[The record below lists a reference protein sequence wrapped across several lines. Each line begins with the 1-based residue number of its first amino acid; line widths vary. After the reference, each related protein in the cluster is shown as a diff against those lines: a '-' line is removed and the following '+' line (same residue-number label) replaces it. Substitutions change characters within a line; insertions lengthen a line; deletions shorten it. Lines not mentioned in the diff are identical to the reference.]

1 METVENE
8 TAQTHTVT
16 KGKRDTMDKVTI
28 IEYDRIYKNF
38 IDEKYLHDGH
48 DEYYYRN
55 LQVEKPEGGWRHL
68 HSDEIERLV
77 KNSNSATNWDDIWV
91 TDEFDTSMVHN
102 NHFFG
107 MVRIG
112 RISRKVLQY
121 HDLRVPIGISNSSII
136 SCDIGNDCAIH
147 DVHYM
152 ANYIIGDRCIL
163 FNIHELSTTDHS
175 KFGNG
180 IIKEGEPEDVRVWLE
195 VMNEIGN
202 RKIMPFDGMTTAD
215 AYLWAKFI
223 DDNRLQERL
232 KEITQNSF
240 DNRRG
245 YYGTVGAS
253 CVIKNC
259 WILKDAKVGPHCY
272 IKGASKLKNVTI
284 NSSEEE
290 PSQIGEGVI
299 LVNGVTGFGCRIF
312 YSVVATR
319 FVLGDNCNLKY
330 GARLIHSV
338 MGDNSTISCC
348 EVLNNLIFPSHEQ
361 HHNNSFLI
369 SACVMGQSNMAAG
382 ATIGSNHNSRAT
394 DGEIVASRGFWPG
407 LCSSVKHSSKF
418 ASFTLLSKADYPN
431 ELNIM
436 LPFCLVNNNT
446 AANELE
452 VMPAYW
458 WMYNMYAIARNTSK
472 YLSRDKRR
480 RKIQNI
486 EFETL
491 APDTM
496 EETIEA
502 RKLLEVWVAKA
513 YLRSKGE
520 DPDTHEYYDL
530 RALGK
535 QLLDHEPA
543 TVDALEVFGEQ
554 MEKGHRK
561 VRILKP
567 RKAYHAYGDMITYY
581 AVNTILHYLETHPE
595 ESIHTLSDQMKGK
608 RLRKWINLGG
618 QTMPQEDV
626 DQLRTDINNG
636 VLNSWDEIHHRYDE
650 LWTRYQ
656 IEKTRHAYFSLMFL
670 YKDETDVLTEAMWK
684 ETLLHAIE
692 IQRFICDQVYESRK
706 KDYDNPF
713 RNATYRNEA
722 EKIAVIGKIDEV
734 SFVKQIRKETESFI
748 ERVNNLLKTE
758 F

>member
-1 METVENE
+1 
-8 TAQTHTVT
+8 
-16 KGKRDTMDKVTI
+16 MDKVTI

-38 IDEKYLHDGH
+38 IEDKFLHDGH
-48 DEYYYRN
+48 DEYYYRD
-55 LQVEKPEGGWRHL
+55 LQAKKPANGWRHL
-68 HSDEIERLV
+68 RSDEIERLV

-91 TDEFDTSMVHN
+91 TDELDTSMIHG

-112 RISRKVLQY
+112 RVSRKVLQY
-121 HDLRVPIGISNSSII
+121 HDLRVPIGITNSSII
-136 SCDIGNDCAIH
+136 SCDIGDNVAIH

-152 ANYIIGDRCIL
+152 ANYIIGDNCIL
-163 FNIHELSTTDHS
+163 FNIQEMSTTDHS

-180 IIKEGEPEDVRVWLE
+180 TIKEGEPEDVRVWLE

-202 RKIMPFDGMTTAD
+202 RKILPFDGMITAD
-215 AYLWAKFI
+215 AYLWAKYT
-223 DDNRLQERL
+223 DDTKLQERL
-232 KEITQNSF
+232 KEITQASV
-240 DNRRG
+240 DSHRG
-245 YYGTVGAS
+245 YYGTIGES
-253 CVIKNC
+253 CVIKNS
-259 WILKDAKVGPHCY
+259 WILKDAKIGPHCY
-272 IKGASKLKNVTI
+272 IKGASKLKNITI

-299 LVNGVTGFGCRIF
+299 LVNGITGYGCRIF

-338 MGDNSTISCC
+338 LGDNSTISCC

-382 ATIGSNHNSRAT
+382 ATVGSNHNSRAT

-446 AANELE
+446 TKNELE

-472 YLSRDKRR
+472 YQSRDKRK

-491 APDTM
+491 APDTI
-496 EETIEA
+496 EEIIEG

-520 DPDTHEYYDL
+520 NTDNHDYYEL
-530 RALGK
+530 RSIGK
-535 QLLDHEPA
+535 KLLDNEPE
-543 TVDALEVFGEQ
+543 TVKSLEVIGEG
-554 MEKGHRK
+554 MEKGKRK
-561 VRILKP
+561 VMILKP
-567 RKAYHAYGDMITYY
+567 LEAYHAYGDMITYY
-581 AVNTILHYLETHPE
+581 TITTCLRYLEAHPE
-595 ESIHTLSDQMKGK
+595 SDIETIVSQMKGK
-608 RLRKWINLGG
+608 RPRKWINLGG
-618 QTMPQEDV
+618 QTMPEEDV
-626 DQLRTDINNG
+626 DKLRADIRNG
-636 VLNSWDEIHHRYDE
+636 VLNTWDEIHHRYDE
-650 LWTRYQ
+650 LWENYQ
-656 IEKTRHAYFSLMFL
+656 HEKLHHAYFSLMFL
-670 YKDETDVLTEAMWK
+670 YKDDADTLTKEMWHDNLEK
-684 ETLLHAIE
+684 AIR
-692 IQRFICDQVYESRK
+692 IQRFICEQVYESRK
-706 KDYDNPF
+706 KDYENPF
-713 RNATYRNEA
+713 RNATFRNED
-722 EKIAVIGKIDEV
+722 EKLAVIGCIDNV
-734 SFVKQIRKETESFI
+734 SFVKQIRKETEEFV
-748 ERVNNLLKTE
+748 ELANKYKTKI
-758 F
+758 

>member
-1 METVENE
+1 
-8 TAQTHTVT
+8 
-16 KGKRDTMDKVTI
+16 MDKVTI
-28 IEYDRIYKNF
+28 IDYDRIYKNF

-55 LQVEKPEGGWRHL
+55 LQVGKPLDSWRHL
-68 HSDEIERLV
+68 RSDEIERLV

-91 TDEFDTSMVHN
+91 TDEFDTNMVRN

-112 RISRKVLQY
+112 RVNNKVLQY
-121 HDLRVPIGISNSSII
+121 HDLRVPIGITDSSII
-136 SCDIGNDCAIH
+136 SCDIGDDVAIH

-152 ANYIIGDRCIL
+152 ANYIIGDRTIL

-180 IIKEGEPEDVRVWLE
+180 IIKEGESEDVRVWLE
-195 VMNEIGN
+195 VMNEIGS
-202 RKIMPFDGMTTAD
+202 RKILPFDGMITAD
-215 AYLWAKFI
+215 AYLWAKYT
-223 DDNRLQERL
+223 DDTKLQERL
-232 KEITQNSF
+232 KEITQASVDF
-240 DNRRG
+240 HRG
-245 YYGTVGAS
+245 YYGTIGES

-259 WILKDAKVGPHCY
+259 WILKDTKVGPYCY

-407 LCSSVKHSSKF
+407 LCSSVKHSSRF
-418 ASFTLLSKADYPN
+418 ASFTLLSKADYPS

-446 AANELE
+446 AKNELE
-452 VMPAYW
+452 IMPAYW

-472 YLSRDKRR
+472 YVSRDKRR
-480 RKIQNI
+480 RKVQNI

-491 APDTM
+491 APDTV
-496 EETIEA
+496 EEIIEG

-513 YLRSKGE
+513 YLRKKGE
-520 DPDTHEYYDL
+520 NPEKYEYYDL
-530 RALGK
+530 RECGK
-535 QLLDHEPA
+535 NLLDNEPE
-543 TVDALEVFGEQ
+543 TVKKLEVFGEH
-554 MEKGHRK
+554 MEKGKRK

-567 RKAYHAYGDMITYY
+567 LEAYHAYGDMITYY
-581 AVNTILHYLETHPE
+581 AVNTLIHYLEKHPDLDME
-595 ESIHTLSDQMKGK
+595 AIVKSMKGK

-618 QTMPQEDV
+618 QTMPEDDV
-626 DQLRTDINNG
+626 DQLRADIRDG
-636 VLNSWDEIHHRYDE
+636 VLNTWDEIHHRYDE
-650 LWTRYQ
+650 LWTDYQ
-656 IEKTRHAYFSLMFL
+656 TEKLRHAYFALMFL
-670 YKDETDVLTEAMWK
+670 YKDDTDVLTKEMWHENLDK
-684 ETLLHAIE
+684 AIH

-706 KDYDNPF
+706 KDYENEF
-713 RNATYRNEA
+713 RNATFRNEA
-722 EKIAVIGKIDEV
+722 EKLAVIGSIDDV
-734 SFVKQIRKETESFI
+734 SFIKQIRKNTE
-748 ERVNNLLKTE
+748 E
-758 F
+758 FVQTIQQYRNTH

>member
-1 METVENE
+1 
-8 TAQTHTVT
+8 
-16 KGKRDTMDKVTI
+16 MDKVTI
-28 IEYDRIYKNF
+28 IDYDRIYKNF

-55 LQVEKPEGGWRHL
+55 LQVKKPEGGWRHL
-68 HSDEIERLV
+68 RSDEIERLV

-91 TDEFDTSMVHN
+91 TNEFDTNMVRN

-112 RISRKVLQY
+112 RVNNKVLQY
-121 HDLRVPIGISNSSII
+121 HDLRVPIGITDSSII
-136 SCDIGNDCAIH
+136 SCDIGDDVAIH

-152 ANYIIGDRCIL
+152 ANYIIGDRSIL

-180 IIKEGEPEDVRVWLE
+180 TIKEGEPEDVRVWLE
-195 VMNEIGN
+195 VMNEIGT

-215 AYLWAKFI
+215 AYLWAKYI
-223 DDNRLQERL
+223 DDTKLQERL
-232 KEITQNSF
+232 AEITQASVDF
-240 DNRRG
+240 HRG
-245 YYGTVGAS
+245 YYGTIGES

-259 WILKDAKVGPHCY
+259 WILKDAKVGPYCY

-284 NSSEEE
+284 NSSEKE

-299 LVNGVTGFGCRIF
+299 LVNGVTGYGCRIF

-418 ASFTLLSKADYPN
+418 ASFTLLSKADYPS

-446 AANELE
+446 AKNELE
-452 VMPAYW
+452 IMPAYW

-472 YLSRDKRR
+472 YQSRDKRL
-480 RKIQNI
+480 RKVQNI

-491 APDTM
+491 APDTV
-496 EETIEA
+496 EEIIEG

-513 YLRSKGE
+513 YLRKKGE
-520 DPDTHEYYDL
+520 NPEKYEYYDL
-530 RALGK
+530 RDCGK
-535 QLLDHEPA
+535 NLLDNESE
-543 TVDALEVFGEQ
+543 TVKKLEVFGEH
-554 MEKGHRK
+554 MEKGKRK

-567 RKAYHAYGDMITYY
+567 LEAYHAYGDMITYY
-581 AVNTILHYLETHPE
+581 AVNTLMHYLEAHPE
-595 ESIHTLSDQMKGK
+595 LDMEAIVNSMRGK

-618 QTMPQEDV
+618 QTMPEEDV
-626 DQLRTDINNG
+626 DQLRADIRDG
-636 VLNSWDEIHHRYDE
+636 KLNTWDEIHHRYDE
-650 LWTRYQ
+650 LWENYQ
-656 IEKTRHAYFSLMFL
+656 AEKLHHAYFALMFL
-670 YKDETDVLTEAMWK
+670 YKDETDVLTKEMWHENLDK
-684 ETLLHAIE
+684 AIR
-692 IQRFICDQVYESRK
+692 IQHFICDQVYESRK
-706 KDYDNPF
+706 KDYENEFRTATF
-713 RNATYRNEA
+713 RNED
-722 EKIAVIGKIDEV
+722 EKIAVIGKIEDV
-734 SFVKQIRKETESFI
+734 KFVKQIREETEKFVALI
-748 ERVNNLLKTE
+748 QKYKNTH
-758 F
+758 

>member
-1 METVENE
+1 
-8 TAQTHTVT
+8 
-16 KGKRDTMDKVTI
+16 MDKVTI
-28 IEYDRIYKNF
+28 IDYDRIYKNF
-38 IDEKYLHDGH
+38 IDEKYLHGH
-48 DEYYYRN
+48 DEYHYRN
-55 LQVEKPEGGWRHL
+55 QQVKMPEGGWRHL
-68 HSDEIERLV
+68 RSDEIERLV

-91 TDEFDTSMVHN
+91 TDEFDTNMIRN

-112 RISRKVLQY
+112 RVQNKVLQY
-121 HDLRVPIGISNSSII
+121 HDLRVPIGITDSSII
-136 SCDIGNDCAIH
+136 SCDIGNDVAIH

-152 ANYIIGDRCIL
+152 ANYIIGDRSIL
-163 FNIHELSTTDHS
+163 FNIQEISTTDHS

-180 IIKEGEPEDVRVWLE
+180 TIKEGEPEDVRVWLE
-195 VMNEIGN
+195 VMNEIGT
-202 RKIMPFDGMTTAD
+202 RRILPFDGMITAD
-215 AYLWAKFI
+215 AYLWAKYT
-223 DDNRLQERL
+223 DDIKLQERL
-232 KEITQNSF
+232 KEITQNSVDF
-240 DNRRG
+240 HRG
-245 YYGTVGAS
+245 YYGTVGES

-299 LVNGVTGFGCRIF
+299 LVNGVTGYGCRIF

-338 MGDNSTISCC
+338 LGDNSTISCC

-407 LCSSVKHSSKF
+407 LCSSVKHSSRF
-418 ASFTLLSKADYPN
+418 ASFTLLSKADYPS

-446 AANELE
+446 AKNELE

-472 YLSRDKRR
+472 YVSRDKRK

-491 APDTM
+491 APDTV
-496 EETIEA
+496 EEIIEG

-513 YLRSKGE
+513 YLCSKGE
-520 DPDTHEYYDL
+520 NPEKYEYYDL
-530 RALGK
+530 RECGK
-535 QLLDHEPA
+535 NLLDNEPE
-543 TVDALEVFGEQ
+543 TVKSLEVFGEG
-554 MEKGHRK
+554 MEKGKRR

-567 RKAYHAYGDMITYY
+567 LDAYHMYGDMVTYY
-581 AVNTILHYLETHPE
+581 AVNTMMHYLENHPDMDM
-595 ESIHTLSDQMKGK
+595 ESIVNRMKGK

-618 QTMPQEDV
+618 QTMPEDDV
-626 DQLRTDINNG
+626 EQLRADIRDG
-636 VLNSWDEIHHRYDE
+636 KLNTWSEIHHRYDE
-650 LWTRYQ
+650 LWENYQ
-656 IEKTRHAYFSLMFL
+656 HEKLHHAYFSLMFL
-670 YKDETDVLTEAMWK
+670 YKDETDVLSKEMWHENLDK
-684 ETLLHAIE
+684 AVR
-692 IQRFICDQVYESRK
+692 IQHFICDQVYESRK
-706 KDYDNPF
+706 KDYENEF
-713 RNATYRNEA
+713 RNATFRNET
-722 EKIAVIGKIDEV
+722 EKLAVIGSIEDV
-734 SFVKQIRKETESFI
+734 SFVKQIRKETEAFV
-748 ERVNNLLKTE
+748 ELVQKYRNTH
-758 F
+758 

>member
-1 METVENE
+1 
-8 TAQTHTVT
+8 
-16 KGKRDTMDKVTI
+16 MDQVTI
-28 IEYDRIYKNF
+28 IDYDRIYKNF

-55 LQVEKPEGGWRHL
+55 QQAKRPEGGWRHL

-91 TDEFDTSMVHN
+91 TDEFDTNMIRN

-112 RISRKVLQY
+112 RVSRKVLQY
-121 HDLRVPIGISNSSII
+121 HDLRVPIGITSSSIS
-136 SCDIGNDCAIH
+136 SCDIGDDCAIH

-152 ANYIIGDRCIL
+152 ANCIIGDRCIL

-195 VMNEIGN
+195 VMNEIGT

-215 AYLWAKFI
+215 AYLWAKYI
-223 DDNRLQERL
+223 DDAKLQARL

-240 DNRRG
+240 DYHRG
-245 YYGTVGAS
+245 YYGTIGES

-259 WILKDAKVGPHCY
+259 WILKDAQVGPYCY

-284 NSSEEE
+284 NSSKEE

-299 LVNGVTGFGCRIF
+299 MVNGITGYGCRIF

-330 GARLIHSV
+330 GARLINSV
-338 MGDNSTISCC
+338 LGDNSTISCC

-407 LCSSVKHSSKF
+407 LCSSIKHSSRF

-446 AANELE
+446 AKNELE

-472 YLSRDKRR
+472 YQKRDKRK

-513 YLRSKGE
+513 YLRSKGQ
-520 DPDTHEYYDL
+520 DPKNYEYYDL
-530 RALGK
+530 RECGK
-535 QLLDHEPA
+535 QLLDFEPN
-543 TVDALEVFGEQ
+543 TVNQLEVFGEG
-554 MEKGHRK
+554 MEKGKRK

-567 RKAYHAYGDMITYY
+567 LQAYHAYGDMITYY
-581 AVNTILHYLETHPE
+581 AVNTIIHYLENHPE
-595 ESIHTLSDQMKGK
+595 ETIETLSAQMKGK

-618 QTMPQEDV
+618 QTMPEEDV
-626 DQLRTDINNG
+626 DQLRADINNG
-636 VLNSWDEIHHRYDE
+636 VLNDWNQIHQRYNE
-650 LWTRYQ
+650 LWERYH

-670 YKDETDVLTEAMWK
+670 YKDETDVLTGAMWK
-684 ETLLHAIE
+684 ENLEKAIR
-692 IQRFICDQVYESRK
+692 IQQFICDQVYESRK

-713 RNATYRNEA
+713 RNATFRNEE
-722 EKIAVIGKIDEV
+722 EKIAVIGKLDEV
-734 SFVKQIRKETESFI
+734 SFVKQIQSETEAFI
-748 ERVNNLLKTE
+748 KKVTQLINRTTD
-758 F
+758 

>member
-1 METVENE
+1 
-8 TAQTHTVT
+8 
-16 KGKRDTMDKVTI
+16 MDQVTI
-28 IEYDRIYKNF
+28 IDYDRIYKNF

-48 DEYYYRN
+48 DEYFYRN
-55 LQVEKPEGGWRHL
+55 QQVKKPEGGWRHL
-68 HSDEIERLV
+68 HSSEVERLV
-77 KNSNSATNWDDIWV
+77 MNNNSATDWDDIWV
-91 TDEFDTSMVHN
+91 TDEFDTNMVRN
-102 NHFFG
+102 NRFFG
-107 MVRIG
+107 KVRIG
-112 RISRKVLQY
+112 KVSRRVLQY
-121 HDLRVPIGISNSSII
+121 HDLRVPIGITDSSIV
-136 SCDIGNDCAIH
+136 SCDIGDNVAIH

-152 ANYIIGDRCIL
+152 ANYIIGDQCIL
-163 FNIHELSTTDHS
+163 FNIQEMSTTDHS

-180 IIKEGEPEDVRVWLE
+180 VIKEGEPEDVRVWLE
-195 VMNEIGN
+195 VMNENEGRRIL
-202 RKIMPFDGMTTAD
+202 PFDGMITAD
-215 AYLWAKFI
+215 AYLWAKYT
-223 DDNRLQERL
+223 DDTKLQQRLM
-232 KEITQNSF
+232 EITQQSM
-240 DNRRG
+240 DNHRG
-245 YYGTVGAS
+245 YYGTIGES

-272 IKGASKLKNVTI
+272 IKGASKLKNITI
-284 NSSEEE
+284 NSSKEE

-299 LVNGVTGFGCRIF
+299 LVNGVTGYGCRIF

-338 MGDNSTISCC
+338 LGDNSTISCC

-382 ATIGSNHNSRAT
+382 ATLGSNHNSRAT

-407 LCSSVKHSSKF
+407 LCSSIKHSSRF
-418 ASFTLLSKADYPN
+418 ASFTLLSKADYPS

-446 AANELE
+446 AKNELE

-472 YLSRDKRR
+472 YLKRDKRK

-486 EFETL
+486 EFETF

-513 YLRSKGE
+513 YLRSKGQ
-520 DPDTHEYYDL
+520 DPEKCEYYDL
-530 RALGK
+530 RAQGK
-535 QLLDHEPA
+535 QLLDHEPE
-543 TVDALEVFGEQ
+543 TVEKLEVFGEG
-554 MEKGHRK
+554 MEKGKRK

-567 RKAYHAYGDMITYY
+567 LQAYHAYGDMITFY
-581 AVNTILHYLETHPE
+581 AVNNILHYLESHPDRTIE
-595 ESIHTLSDQMKGK
+595 DIVAHMKGK

-618 QTMPQEDV
+618 QTMPEEDV
-626 DQLRTDINNG
+626 DQLRADIGNG
-636 VLNSWDEIHHRYDE
+636 VLNTWDEIHQRYNE
-650 LWTRYQ
+650 LWLSYQ
-656 IEKTRHAYFSLMFL
+656 KEKLRHAYFALMFL
-670 YKDETDVLTEAMWK
+670 YKDETDVLTKEMWD
-684 ETLLHAIE
+684 ETLDNALR

-706 KDYDNPF
+706 KDYENPY
-713 RNATYRNEA
+713 RNATFRNEA
-722 EKIAVIGKIDEV
+722 EKLAVIGSIEDV
-734 SFVKQIRKETESFI
+734 SFVKQIREETEKFVKLVS
-748 ERVNNLLKTE
+748 KYK
-758 F
+758 